1 MFSLSQ
7 MLLPNLGFTTT
18 ARRTGKRSR
27 DEGTIVTRAGV
38 AKVTSSTLALATR
51 VKRLVSASC
60 EQRQPPGCLRSPT
73 MTAIPHKTGP
83 ARAEFSDDVL
93 ETVETVR
100 TTAIEAPCRAA

>member
-1 MFSLSQ
+1 
-7 MLLPNLGFTTT
+7 
-18 ARRTGKRSR
+18 
-27 DEGTIVTRAGV
+27 
-38 AKVTSSTLALATR
+38 
-51 VKRLVSASC
+51 
-60 EQRQPPGCLRSPT
+60 